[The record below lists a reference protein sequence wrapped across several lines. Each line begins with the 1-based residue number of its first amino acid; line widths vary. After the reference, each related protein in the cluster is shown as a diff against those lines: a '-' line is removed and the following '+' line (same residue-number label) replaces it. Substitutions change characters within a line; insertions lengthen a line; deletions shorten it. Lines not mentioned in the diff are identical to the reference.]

1 MKVFR
6 SLDEFER
13 GQHAVA
19 TIGTFDGLHHGHKII
34 LQRVIEAAKERNGEA
49 VLISFHP
56 HPRLVLF
63 PENNPLRLLQSLEE
77 KIKMLEEIGIDKLML
92 IPFTKEFSRVS
103 SKSFI
108 LDILVEKIGIEHI
121 IIGYDHH
128 FGKNRTGG
136 IEELALYGPAY
147 GYSVEEIPAQR
158 IDDANV
164 SSTKIR
170 RALEDGDV
178 KTANAY
184 LGYRYAFQGTVIHGE
199 KLGRTL
205 GFPTANLEIDD
216 PIKLLPGDGIY
227 LVKVNVGKFDAE
239 EFKGFGLLNI
249 GKKPTVGEFERC
261 YEVYIYDFDRD
272 IYGKTIRLEMIDYLR
287 GEKKFDSLQLL
298 VEAMKS
304 DKQKGLDLLKID
316 GLIT

>member
-13 GQHAVA
+13 GPHAVA
-19 TIGTFDGLHHGHKII
+19 TIGTFDGLHHGHRTI
-34 LQRVIEAAKERNGEA
+34 LQRVIEAAKERNGESI
-49 VLISFHP
+49 LISFHP

-63 PENNPLRLLQSLEE
+63 PENNPLRLLQSLHE
-77 KIKMLEEIGIDKLML
+77 KIEMLDEIGIDKLML

-108 LDILVEKIGIEHI
+108 LDILVEKVGIEHI

-170 RALEDGDV
+170 RALAEGDI

-184 LGYRYAFQGTVIHGE
+184 LGYGYTFQGTVVHGE

-205 GFPTANLEIDD
+205 GFPTANLDVDD

-227 LVKVNVGKFDAE
+227 LVKVGIGNQEDRSFE
-239 EFKGFGLLNI
+239 GFGLLNI

-261 YEVYIYDFDRD
+261 YEVYIYDFDKD
-272 IYGKTIRLEMIDYLR
+272 IYGQTVRLEMIDYLR
-287 GEKKFDSLQLL
+287 GEKKFDSIDHL
-298 VEAMKS
+298 VEAMEK
-304 DKQKGLDLLKID
+304 DKQKGLDLLKTG
-316 GLIT
+316 GLIA